1 MSKAK
6 DRRKR
11 MRDKLAK
18 RHQEAYDRKD
28 SWGASTGI
36 FKSPMPEGV
45 TMWKCAE
52 GEHMV
57 DIVPFVAGD
66 KIPPPDKPGEESY
79 ILDVWAHSNVG
90 PGDARYI
97 CLARTLEEAC
107 PICEEQDRMRDS
119 EEYDDQEIKDLNPSR
134 RAIYNI
140 ICRDSPKEE
149 AKGIQVWEIAH
160 WFMAKHLDE
169 RS

>member
-66 KIPPPDKPGEESY
+66 KIPPPDKPGEDLTQREREVLALMVKGLNNPQMADRLVISRSTVKFHVSSVLSKLNESS
-79 ILDVWAHSNVG
+79 IRHIFD
-90 PGDARYI
+90 
-97 CLARTLEEAC
+97 
-107 PICEEQDRMRDS
+107 
-119 EEYDDQEIKDLNPSR
+119 
-134 RAIYNI
+134 
-140 ICRDSPKEE
+140 
-149 AKGIQVWEIAH
+149 
-160 WFMAKHLDE
+160 
-169 RS
+169 